1 MLNDMLKEDRIDI
14 DAIMLD
20 PNNPRFWSEK
30 SAREVPDRKVP
41 EPNHQASALE
51 AISEH
56 GVEELLTSILRNGFL
71 PLDRIV
77 VRPIDGHP
85 EKYVVV
91 EGNRRLA
98 ALKTLRRRIDDGIV
112 DEPGIDEDYLAAL
125 KASTDNLS
133 VLVYHGGEG
142 EQVAWTFQGIRHI
155 SGIRSWLPAQQGK
168 LVADLIDRD
177 GLRFREAGQRLGL
190 TSAAVGKRYRAY
202 KALEQMR
209 ADEEFRDKAD
219 NRFYSLFEEALST
232 QSVKGWL
239 GWSDNDFKFHNRD
252 QVRQFYSW
260 IVPDEDNEENKRRLH
275 DPRHIKKLGALIAG
289 QHTTLLDQVD
299 SHNISIETAFEK
311 ARETGP
317 RHDWRSSV
325 DDAALL
331 LKEIPQSAI
340 AEAPVE
346 IATALD
352 DVVKIVNDIKM
363 MATAVTQRQPPQV

>member
-1 MLNDMLKEDRIDI
+1 
-14 DAIMLD
+14 MLD

-30 SAREVPDRKVP
+30 SARDVPDRKVP

-77 VRPIDGHP
+77 VRPIEGHP
-85 EKYVVV
+85 DKYVVV

-112 DEPGIDEDYLAAL
+112 NEPGIDEEYLAAL
-125 KASTDNLS
+125 KASTDNFS
-133 VLVYHGGEG
+133 VLIYQGGEG

-155 SGIRSWLPAQQGK
+155 SGIRSWQPAQQGK

-177 GLRFREAGQRLGL
+177 GLGFREAGQRLGL
-190 TSAAVGKRYRAY
+190 TPAAVGKRYRAY

-209 ADEEFRDKAD
+209 DDEEYRDRAD
-219 NRFYSLFEEALST
+219 NRFYSLFEESLST
-232 QSVKGWL
+232 QSVKAWL

-260 IVPDEDNEENKRRLH
+260 IVPDEDNEEKKRRLH
-275 DPRHIKKLGALIAG
+275 DPRHIKKLGSLIAG

-317 RHDWRSSV
+317 RHDWKSAV
-325 DDAALL
+325 EDAALL
-331 LKEIPQSAI
+331 LKDIPQSAI

-346 IATALD
+346 ISTALD
-352 DVVKIVNDIKM
+352 EVVKVIENIKR
-363 MATAVTQRQPPQV
+363 MAVAVSQGRPPQL